1 MYFICTLF
9 SPHPSHF
16 VQFSKHDN
24 DRRVVFPKHAPEIV
38 GGDLQRALGGNVRA
52 TLPVAVYEVCVDVV
66 RTF

>member
-1 MYFICTLF
+1 MYLIRTLF
-9 SPHPSHF
+9 LPYPSHF

-38 GGDLQRALGGNVRA
+38 SGDLQRALSGNIC
-52 TLPVAVYEVCVDVV
+52 TSLPVAVYEVCVDVV